1 MRAKELIDY
10 LTSKGFNVFPDAN
23 FIPDLDE
30 SQLPAL
36 FVFGSGGSEGDMELP
51 IEYPTFQIILKG
63 KSYKMDVTQ
72 MDKTEQ
78 LAKNLISTIQ
88 SIAHETI
95 GNNLVYYGRSMQSNP
110 IPIGLD
116 TFDRPTFSTN
126 FRFKLQ
132 PMKGE

>member
-10 LTSKGFNVFPDAN
+10 LSTQGFNVFPDPN
-23 FIPDLDE
+23 FIPDLNE

-36 FVFGSGGSEGDMELP
+36 FVFGTGGSETDDDLP
-51 IEYPTFQIILKG
+51 IEYPTFQVIIKG
-63 KSYKMDVTQ
+63 KSYKTDFTQ

-78 LAKNLISTIQ
+78 LAKSLIRLLDKKIRY
-88 SIAHETI
+88 EI
-95 GNNLVYYGRSMQSNP
+95 GNNLVYQSKAMQNNP

-116 TFDRPTFSTN
+116 TADRPVFSTN

-132 PMKGE
+132 PF